1 MRESFNERLRHI
13 APYPDIIRQVE
24 ENFHGKGGYQ
34 RAQVTSSGSSRFG
47 LSTLSSQAQYERGA
61 RI

>member
-24 ENFHGKGGYQ
+24 ENFNGKGGYQ
-34 RAQVTSSGSSRFG
+34 REVPSSESPRFASKD
-47 LSTLSSQAQYERGA
+47 LQL
-61 RI
+61 